1 MPLLAVCSAEIDWSA
16 TGVWFSGVATFA
28 GVIVA
33 CIAMRTWKKQINLQE
48 RYQKTDALLRSFILC
63 IRAGHDWQWDGDA
76 GENRQSLLEREKYSL
91 FINALMDYRLVWKL
105 AHPVVNQSNNL
116 IVHPDRLQSKIIEIG
131 TLLFKRSNVFDF
143 ECKMQELMEIGVNE
157 IVALR
162 DAK

>member
-63 IRAGHDWQWDGDA
+63 IRAGHDWQLDCGA
-76 GENRQSLLEREKYSL
+76 GETRRSPSDSEKYAL
-91 FINALMDYRLVWKL
+91 FTNALMDYRLVWKL
-105 AHPVVNQSNNL
+105 AHPVVNQCNNL
-116 IVHPDRLQSKIIEIG
+116 IVHPDRLQSEIIEIG
-131 TLLFKRSNVFDF
+131 KLLFERSNVFDF
-143 ECKMQELMEIGVNE
+143 ECKMQKLMDAGISEI
-157 IVALR
+157 IALR
-162 DAK
+162 DVK